1 MDIALVHE
9 GRAGLRQERVN
20 PPRNAAVGGAMRLR
34 TATSLLLAPLAL
46 VLVSL
51 AASVAH
57 AQSPSCQSVRRTR
70 VLARA
75 NGLDGANLA
84 ALERI
89 ACGGPLDLRGLFV
102 VPRPS
107 EDCVRITTMHAL
119 AAAAGSEDAAEI
131 DGTRVAVCRAGNL
144 GELDEWPS
152 GRRIHAGSTWYYPS
166 GARFSSVGRTFL
178 YPNGRAARGSDGAWR
193 YPNGVVVDPDTRRFH
208 TPDGASV
215 ESERELLAWICARV
229 GAERCEGVLDDFP
242 AAWGEVHGA
251 IVTMLGWEAR
261 RTDD

>member
-1 MDIALVHE
+1 
-9 GRAGLRQERVN
+9 
-20 PPRNAAVGGAMRLR
+20 MRLR
-34 TATSLLLAPLAL
+34 NRSPHLLAVLAL
-46 VLVSL
+46 CLVSL
-51 AASVAH
+51 AAGAAR
-57 AQSPSCQSVRRTR
+57 AQSPSCQSVRHTR

-75 NGLDGANLA
+75 HGLDGANLA

-107 EDCVRITTMHAL
+107 EDCVRMTTMHAL

-152 GRRIHAGSTWYYPS
+152 GRRIRAGSTWYYPS

-178 YPNGRAARGSDGAWR
+178 YPNGRTARGSDGVWR
-193 YPNGVVVDPDTRRFH
+193 YPNGVAVDPDTRRFH
-208 TPDGASV
+208 TPGGASV
-215 ESERELLAWICARV
+215 ESERELIAWICTRV

-242 AAWGEVHGA
+242 TAWGEVHGA
-251 IVTMLGWEAR
+251 IVTMLAWEAR
-261 RTDD
+261 DPAD